1 MTVIPIF
8 SYYYD
13 TAALRRTLTKKLV
26 QKCMIYTLSSCFK
39 CFLTIIVKIKLGAF
53 MDIFLVLPPFFYSI
67 STLFWFFLLINA
79 YKKYTSYQDIH
90 PLFSKFSLIILILAL
105 IMIMGNILLIYQY
118 LTAETSIVT
127 SWIDWAFIVLSNAS
141 AIVTA
146 ILFTQPS
153 IKNSIEES
161 IKKEQVLKELT
172 LEKEHF
178 SDIISHKDDF
188 ILLQNVS
195 IKIQSIMI
203 SATQP
208 SKMLDMISRQFCVD
222 TPFNVAWIAF
232 AQRDAKTLPLSFFHD
247 RAEPRFLYN
256 EFSSPIDS
264 NDPYANGP
272 SSQAFLTAKTIVIED
287 TQSDLRFSKWHT
299 RAKFSQIRSVL
310 AFPLILKEGD
320 YPLGVLTLY
329 SQRSFNYEDPAITLL
344 EGIVQSITTHIE
356 HLNKRIRHEKEAQKG
371 LKSLSVLEKVI
382 NTIPA
387 QIFWKDRDLRYSGAN
402 ENFLVSKNIA
412 SLSEIL
418 GKNDEELGWSAIRPE
433 TTIEETKVLH
443 EHKNIVNQLNKID
456 NQWFIT
462 NKTRYMDHEGHILGL
477 IGIYNDVTKQ
487 HNLELDLKRN
497 ERRYHEIL
505 DSIPDLAIQYFDKD
519 RRITE
524 WNIHNIL
531 MFGYSEKE
539 AIGKRVEELLYPEEM
554 RNTFIN
560 KVDSWLTQ
568 NRPMQPA
575 ILELMT
581 KNGQRT
587 KIHTSYVLLDRQ
599 SKNPTFISVYLKV

>member
-1 MTVIPIF
+1 
-8 SYYYD
+8 
-13 TAALRRTLTKKLV
+13 
-26 QKCMIYTLSSCFK
+26 
-39 CFLTIIVKIKLGAF
+39 
-53 MDIFLVLPPFFYSI
+53 MDVFLVLPPFLYSI
-67 STLFWFFLLINA
+67 STLFWFFLLLIS
-79 YKKYTSYQDIH
+79 YKKYTSYHDKS
-90 PLFSKFSLIILILAL
+90 PLFSKFSLIIGLIAL
-105 IMIMGNILLIYQY
+105 IAILSNTLLIYQH
-118 LTAETSIVT
+118 LSSQNPIPM
-127 SWIDWAFIVLSNAS
+127 SWIDWSFVALSNAG
-141 AIVTA
+141 AIITA
-146 ILFTQPS
+146 ILFTHPS
-153 IKNSIEES
+153 INNSIEE
-161 IKKEQVLKELT
+161 ILENEDALNDLT

-178 SDIISHKDDF
+178 NDTISHKDDF

-195 IKIQSIMI
+195 IKIQSMMI

-208 SKMLDMISRQFCVD
+208 SKMLDMITHQFCID
-222 TPFNVAWIAF
+222 TPFNVAWIGF
-232 AQRDAKTLPLSFFHD
+232 AERNATALPLSFFHD
-247 RAEPRFLYN
+247 NAEPRFLHN
-256 EFSSPIDS
+256 EFVSALDL

-287 TQSDLRFSKWHT
+287 TQSDLRFAQWHS

-329 SQRSFNYEDPAITLL
+329 SQRSFTYEDPAIALL
-344 EGIVQSITTHIE
+344 EAIVQGITTHIDY
-356 HLNKRIRHEKEAQKG
+356 LNNKIRHDKQALQG
-371 LKSLSVLEKVI
+371 LKSLSVLEKII

-387 QIFWKDRDLRYSGAN
+387 QVFWKDRDLRYAGAN
-402 ENFLVSKNIA
+402 QNFLASKNIT
-412 SLSEIL
+412 SLPEIL
-418 GKNDEELGWSAIRPE
+418 GKNDEELGWSVIRPE
-433 TTIEETKVLH
+433 TSIEETKVLH
-443 EHKNIVNQLNKID
+443 EQHDIINQLSKIN
-456 NQWFIT
+456 NQYFIT
-462 NKTRYMDHEGHILGL
+462 NKTRYSDQEGRTLGL
-477 IGIYNDVTKQ
+477 IGVHIDITNQ

-531 MFGYSEKE
+531 MFGYSEEE

-587 KIHTSYVLLDRQ
+587 KIHTSYVLLDRLG
-599 SKNPTFISVYLKV
+599 KNPTFISVYLKV

>member
-1 MTVIPIF
+1 
-8 SYYYD
+8 
-13 TAALRRTLTKKLV
+13 
-26 QKCMIYTLSSCFK
+26 
-39 CFLTIIVKIKLGAF
+39 
-53 MDIFLVLPPFFYSI
+53 MDIYLVLPPFFYSI
-67 STLFWFFLLINA
+67 STLFWLFLLITS
-79 YKKYTSYQDIH
+79 YKTHTSYQDSN
-90 PLFSKFSLIILILAL
+90 PLFSRFSLIILIVSL
-105 IMIMGNILLIYQY
+105 IMIIGNILLIYQY
-118 LTAETSIVT
+118 LNAETPVVL
-127 SWIDWAFIVLSNAS
+127 SWIDWALIALSNAS
-141 AIVTA
+141 AIITTV
-146 ILFTQPS
+146 LFTRPS
-153 IKNSIEES
+153 INNSIKENIE
-161 IKKEQVLKELT
+161 KEQALKELI
-172 LEKEHF
+172 LEKEQF
-178 SDIISHKDDF
+178 SDKISHKDDF

-208 SKMLDMISRQFCVD
+208 SKMLDMISHQFCVN
-222 TPFNVAWIAF
+222 TPFNVAWIGF
-232 AQRDAKTLPLSFFHD
+232 AERNAKTLPLSFFHD
-247 RAEPRFLYN
+247 SAEPRFLSGGF
-256 EFSSPIDS
+256 ESTIDPT
-264 NDPYANGP
+264 DRYANGA
-272 SSQAFLTAKTIVIED
+272 SSQAFLTAETIVIED
-287 TQSDLRFSKWHT
+287 TQSDLRFSQWQT

-310 AFPLILKEGD
+310 AFPLILNEGD

-329 SQRSFNYEDPAITLL
+329 SQRSFNSEDPAIAML
-344 EGIVQSITTHIE
+344 ERIVQSITIHIDY
-356 HLNKRIRHEKEAQKG
+356 LNKKIRHDNQTQKA
-371 LKSLSVLEKVI
+371 LKSLSILEKVI

-387 QIFWKDRDLRYSGAN
+387 QIFWKDRELRYDGAN
-402 ENFLVSKNIA
+402 NHFLASKNIA
-412 SLSEIL
+412 SLSKIL

-433 TTIEETKVLH
+433 TSIEEAKVLH
-443 EHKNIVNQLNKID
+443 EQKDIVDQLSKVD

-462 NKTRYMDHEGHILGL
+462 NKTHYVDHKGHLLGL
-477 IGIYNDVTKQ
+477 IGVHSDVSKQ
-487 HNLELDLKRN
+487 YNLELDLKRN

-560 KVDSWLTQ
+560 RVDSWLTQ
-568 NRPMQPA
+568 NRPMQPT